1 MPRLQS
7 QERFVKSFCVRLAVE
22 YLFQFQTWVPN
33 KNGGP
38 LWTGSV
44 EWNSLNIRNLQTAMP
59 ASNGESFARPTLL
72 SFSTGECLL
81 NGDLGSCEGD
91 DRITRMDSPGVG
103 NAISCKRESAQ
114 CFAAD
119 SRVRQEWK
127 IDFVSKNTKMGE
139 NHNFLTGTPEN
150 NFLTDHET
158 RDRVLAQERRRR
170 RCLPGGK
177 TGRDRSVL
185 YDPGGEEPELG
196 GAEGVSAV
204 TIF

>member
-59 ASNGESFARPTLL
+59 ASNGESFVRPTLL

-81 NGDLGSCEGD
+81 NGDLGGCEGD

-119 SRVRQEWK
+119 SRVRQEGK

-158 RDRVLAQERRRR
+158 RDTRHE
-170 RCLPGGK
+170 
-177 TGRDRSVL
+177 TGYWPKNVAAVDAFR
-185 YDPGGEEPELG
+185 
-196 GAEGVSAV
+196 AEKQAGIARFF
-204 TIF
+204 TIREGRNPSWVVRKV